1 MNFRNQ
7 VQNYQSYLTQQERN
21 DELQFKTLRKKLT
34 VSFAFV
40 SLLIYSITALMAL
53 VIFSSFL
60 NSSIKTNLN
69 RLLTDIGP
77 AVKLE
82 DGRLSLKDWSAMAG
96 REHLRI
102 LHVVQLFDRQGRLT
116 EEYGVPGVRT
126 LSNGI
131 LNEVGRYR
139 RLQFRSKFISVLNAG
154 FLQVQIETK
163 QTDDALA
170 HFLTT
175 ILMLVPVVAVTAA
188 IFGYV
193 FCGKAVAPISQ
204 NFKLLRR
211 FVDDAGHELKTP
223 VAVISASL
231 ETLERTI
238 AENQQSTSI
247 IEKASRA
254 SQRLRNLSNG
264 LILLASL
271 ESPALK
277 LELELID
284 TSTLIRQVSDD
295 FKDIASDKGVILKET
310 ESSST
315 LVLGNVD
322 ALNRLLT
329 NLVEN
334 AIRYTPAGGTVSISN
349 GIRHAQVVIT
359 VEDTGIGIPNDSLG
373 QIFDRFYRVDPS
385 RARDQGAAGLGLS
398 IAKAIVEAHSGSII
412 VESKLNQGT
421 VFVVTLPR
429 HGSNI

>member
-1 MNFRNQ
+1 MFRNP
-7 VQNYQSYLTQQERN
+7 VQSYQSYLAQQSRDDERP
-21 DELQFKTLRKKLT
+21 FKILRNKLT
-34 VSFAFV
+34 VSFALV

-69 RLLTDIGP
+69 RLLSDIGP

-82 DGRLSLKDWSAMAG
+82 DGRLTLKDWSEMAG

-102 LHVVQLFDRQGRLT
+102 LHVVQLFDRAGKLT

-131 LNEVGRYR
+131 LNEVSRYR
-139 RLQFRSKFISVLNAG
+139 HLQFRSKFISVLNAG
-154 FLQVQIETK
+154 YLQVQIETK

-170 HFLTT
+170 HFLNT

-188 IFGYV
+188 IFGYA

-231 ETLERTI
+231 ETLERAI
-238 AENQQSTSI
+238 AEDHQNTGV

-271 ESPALK
+271 ESPALNLDCEPVDIATIIGQL
-277 LELELID
+277 LE
-284 TSTLIRQVSDD
+284 D
-295 FKDIASDKGVILKET
+295 FKEIADQKGVILIAT
-310 ESSST
+310 D
-315 LVLGNVD
+315 LHAAMVLGNAD
-322 ALNRLLT
+322 ALSRLFS

-334 AIRYTPAGGTVSISN
+334 AIRYTAIGGTVKLSS
-349 GIRHAQVVIT
+349 GIKHGLATVT
-359 VEDTGIGIPNDSLG
+359 VEDTGVGIPSESIA

-398 IAKAIVEAHSGSII
+398 IAKAIVEAHSGSIN
-412 VESKLNQGT
+412 VESKPNEGT
-421 VFVVTLPR
+421 RFTVTLPKY
-429 HGSNI
+429 SATL